1 MENNHEARNIN
12 QTFLKGIHIEGEKKN
27 DKEKNFQLRDE
38 NLLLSKQVKKLNF
51 TY

>member
-1 MENNHEARNIN
+1 MDNNHEARNIN

-27 DKEKNFQLRDE
+27 D
-38 NLLLSKQVKKLNF
+38 LLLSKQVKKLNF